1 MLLNQ
6 VFKGLNDWWRYL
18 LGIALVISGYFL
30 GQIPMKVVLYYKIA
44 NDPNYGL
51 EELESF
57 QKNMNFE
64 ALGINKN
71 FGFLLLILMFV
82 FAVITLW
89 LVVKQLHIKKM
100 EDLVTPNRPVNIN
113 KIVFGFGLWMILSLI
128 LELINYWIDPTS
140 YVFRG
145 SGGAFVVLLLIS
157 LIFLPIQ
164 TSFEELFF
172 RGYIM
177 QGLYFFS
184 KNIWIAVLISS
195 VLFGLIHGMNPEVE
209 KYGFWTMQTY
219 YIAAGLFLAIITVMD
234 DGLELALGVHA
245 ATNIFGAVF
254 LTYEGSVLQTD
265 SLFSTTVINP
275 WDMLFGFILSAA
287 LFMYICYKKYGWRSV
302 TLLSS
307 DYADATNNITNEL

>member
-82 FAVITLW
+82 IAVITLW

-287 LFMYICYKKYGWRSV
+287 LFMFICYKKYGWRSV

>member
-30 GQIPMKVVLYYKIA
+30 GQIPMTVVLYYKIS

-89 LVVKQLHIKKM
+89 LVVKHLHIKKM
-100 EDLVTPNRPVNIN
+100 EDLVTPNKPVNIN

-164 TSFEELFF
+164 TSFEELFC

-287 LFMYICYKKYGWRSV
+287 LFMFICYKKYGWRSV